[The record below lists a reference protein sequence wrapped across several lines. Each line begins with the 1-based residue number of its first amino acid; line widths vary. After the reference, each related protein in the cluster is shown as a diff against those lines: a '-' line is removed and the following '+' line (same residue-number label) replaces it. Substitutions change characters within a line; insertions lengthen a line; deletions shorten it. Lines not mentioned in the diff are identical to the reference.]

1 MTLDEQQ
8 ARLLGNL
15 RDTLS
20 GYAAVS
26 PAGCVEVVEGW
37 LCVYSGRPAAVFN
50 TVLPLARVNNMADLR
65 RQVAQ
70 VDAWY
75 RQRKARWS
83 LWLLEYL
90 LSPECLRALPSLVT
104 EYGLRLVSR
113 GAGMATHGLK
123 EKQRPLPEIQVQRV
137 GRPATRIEFCQVMG
151 LAFLTPVQ
159 TFLDVYHNAGYWSGS
174 MHGYL
179 GYWEGRA
186 AATAC
191 VLAAEGVLGVYGVAV
206 LPELQRRGLGEAM
219 MREVLE
225 REIAETGQ
233 HRMVLEASEAAIPLY
248 RRLGFASITRVSI
261 YNAAR

>member
-1 MTLDEQQ
+1 MTVDEQR

-15 RDTLS
+15 QDTLS

-26 PAGCVEVVEGW
+26 AAGCCEVVQGC

-50 TVLPLARVNNMADLR
+50 TVLPLAGVAGVHDLR
-65 RQVAQ
+65 RQAAA

-75 RQRKARWS
+75 RQKKARWS
-83 LWLLEYL
+83 LWLLEYQL
-90 LSPECLRALPSLVT
+90 TAECLRALPPLLA

-113 GAGMATHGLK
+113 GEGMAADGLS
-123 EKQRPLPEIQVQRV
+123 ERQRALPELQVQRV

-159 TFLDVYHNAGYWSGS
+159 TFLDVYHNADYWAGS

-179 GYWEGRA
+179 GYWQGRA
-186 AATAC
+186 VSTAC
-191 VLAAEGVLGVYGVAV
+191 VLASQGVLGVYGVAV
-206 LPELQRRGLGEAM
+206 LPELQRRGFGEAM

-225 REIAETGQ
+225 REMAETGQ
-233 HRMVLEASEAAIPLY
+233 QRIVLEASEAAVHLY
-248 RRLGFASITRVSI
+248 RRLGFAKLTRVSI
-261 YNAAR
+261 YSAAR